1 MAVFDFDM
9 SFCDLL
15 FVSIC
20 TICRNEEQSL
30 QKENDMAP
38 KLEGCDFCKF
48 INYEDSDDF
57 YLYEVGRNKCEPL
70 YSYEHF
76 VKNRIILHFVIKG
89 KGILRINNR
98 VYDIHKHQ
106 IFLIPDNIRAFYQ
119 ADAEDP
125 WEYIWVHI
133 GGPKIPTILK
143 EAGLTPEHPVY
154 TPRESAK
161 EIEGLIMDLLK
172 HYKRQYYCVGTLYRI
187 CDYMIKDSSALQ
199 EKEGN
204 NTLLYVKNV
213 INYIQLKYSEPI
225 KIDNIAMS
233 LGLNRS
239 YLTRLFKEA
248 TGYSLQEYL
257 LTYRM
262 KMAAKMLTED
272 SASVAAVSSSVG
284 YNDTFTFSKAFKRH
298 FGCSPSD
305 YRKMDRPT
313 LPDSRWNSGH

>member
-1 MAVFDFDM
+1 M
-9 SFCDLL
+9 SL
-15 FVSIC
+15 FRKV
-20 TICRNEEQSL
+20 TYYFR
-30 QKENDMAP
+30 QKGAPMAP
-38 KLEGCDFCKF
+38 KLEGCDFIKF

-76 VKNRIILHFVIKG
+76 VKNRIILHFIIKG
-89 KGILRINNR
+89 KGIIRLNNR
-98 VYDIHKHQ
+98 QYNIHEHQ
-106 IFLIPDNIRAFYQ
+106 IFLIPDSVRTFYQ
-119 ADAEDP
+119 ADKDDP
-125 WEYIWVHI
+125 WEYIWIHI
-133 GGPKIPTILK
+133 GGPKIPLILK

-154 TPRESAK
+154 TPLDHYKKIEDLAM
-161 EIEGLIMDLLK
+161 EILK

-187 CDYMIKDSSALQ
+187 CDYMIENSSARE
-199 EKEGN
+199 EKEQN
-204 NTLLYVKNV
+204 NSLLYVKNV

-225 KIDNIAMS
+225 KIDTIAMS

-262 KMAAKMLTED
+262 KMAVKLLADE
-272 SASVAAVSSSVG
+272 SISVNEIASDVG

-298 FGCSPSD
+298 FGCSPTD
-305 YRKMDRPT
+305 YRKSH
-313 LPDSRWNSGH
+313 LVS